1 MTEKKKSLL
10 DKAKLYLTDAEYN
23 EVETLLEENAI
34 NKLRFFFS
42 DLAYNCEIRHM
53 INDVTIERWLAIDE
67 MNDIVIDITIEKN
80 EDEDKGIVESRKGA
94 TDRRFKIII

>member
-1 MTEKKKSLL
+1 MTNKKKILL
-10 DKAKLYLTDAEYN
+10 DRAKLYLTDAEYN

-42 DLAYNCEIRHM
+42 DLADNCEIRHM

>member
-1 MTEKKKSLL
+1 MTNKKKILL
-10 DKAKLYLTDAEYN
+10 DRAKLYLTDAEYN

-34 NKLRFFFS
+34 NKLRFFLS
-42 DLAYNCEIRHM
+42 DLAEECEIK
-53 INDVTIERWLAIDE
+53 NLLEDVTAYRWLAIDE

-80 EDEDKGIVESRKGA
+80 EDEDRGIVESRKGA